1 MLEDTEGARSLQNT
15 LSEETET
22 DQKLAGV
29 AKSVIKAGTAASMPV
44 PPATLCVLSAKAR
57 EQKIFTGIP

>member
-1 MLEDTEGARSLQNT
+1 MTKSAFDTTEDSRSDRGPYAEMLDDTEGARSLQNT

-29 AKSVIKAGTAASMPV
+29 AKSVIKA
-44 PPATLCVLSAKAR
+44 
-57 EQKIFTGIP
+57 IFS